1 MTGKPTDQEL
11 EQKTGVLE
19 KESIKGKQREEA
31 LQDMAHFTRRSFL
44 KRAAYLGGG
53 ALLSQSPLS
62 GMAQSRLQAPSAP
75 EGRPD
80 LVAVKGKDPY
90 VSTLRAIQELGGIET
105 FMRRGDRVGILVNS
119 PFKNIGASVN
129 PDVALAVIE
138 KCIEGGAKEIRYLKD
153 PHRGYWERSPKSGR
167 LATALKTLKYESG
180 GHVKVEIPGGLSL
193 KDAQVTKD
201 LQDCDVFI
209 NISITK
215 HHEGVLYSGALKNMM
230 GLCAFSTNSYFH
242 LGTLK
247 LGWFKDLDHL
257 SQCIADL
264 NLVRKPNLCISDATT
279 FITENG
285 PYGPGKLASAETV
298 VASTNG
304 VSLDAFCCRFLGLQP
319 EDVLM
324 IGKASRHGLGEMK
337 HDRIRI
343 KSLSV

>member
-1 MTGKPTDQEL
+1 MGGKKDRVYIARQH
-11 EQKTGVLE
+11 G
-19 KESIKGKQREEA
+19 EEVM
-31 LQDMAHFTRRSFL
+31 DYITRRSLL
-44 KRAAYLGGG
+44 KRAACLGGG
-53 ALLSQSPLS
+53 VLLSQSPLS
-62 GMAQSRLQAPSAP
+62 GLARSSPQTPPAP
-75 EGRPD
+75 EIKPD

-90 VSTLRAIQELGGIET
+90 VNTLRAIQELGGIEA
-105 FMRRGDRVGILVNS
+105 FVRRGDRVGLLVNS

-138 KCIEGGAKEIRYLKD
+138 KCLEGGAKEVRYLKD
-153 PHRGYWERSPKSGR
+153 PHRGYWERSPKSGK
-167 LATALKTLKYESG
+167 LAIVLKALKYESG
-180 GHVKVEIPGGLSL
+180 DHVKVEIPGGLSL
-193 KDAQVTKD
+193 KDARVTKD
-201 LQDCDVFI
+201 LWDCDVFI

-230 GLCAFSTNSYFH
+230 GLCPFLTNSYFH
-242 LGTLK
+242 WGTLK
-247 LGWFKDLDHL
+247 LGWFADLDHL

-264 NLVRKPNLCISDATT
+264 NLIRKPDLCISDATT
-279 FITENG
+279 FITEKG

-298 VASTNG
+298 VASTNR

-319 EDVLM
+319 EEVLM

>member
-1 MTGKPTDQEL
+1 MK
-11 EQKTGVLE
+11 
-19 KESIKGKQREEA
+19 
-31 LQDMAHFTRRSFL
+31 
-44 KRAAYLGGG
+44 
-53 ALLSQSPLS
+53 
-62 GMAQSRLQAPSAP
+62 
-75 EGRPD
+75 PD

-90 VSTLRAIQELGGIET
+90 VNTLRAIQELGGIEA
-105 FMRRGDRVGILVNS
+105 FMRRGDRVGVLVNS

-138 KCIEGGAKEIRYLKD
+138 KCLEGGAKEIRYLKD
-153 PHRGYWERSPKSGR
+153 PHRGYWERSPKSGK
-167 LATALKTLKYESG
+167 LATVLKALKYESG
-180 GHVKVEIPGGLSL
+180 DHLKVEIPGGLSL
-193 KDAQVTKD
+193 KDARVTKE
-201 LQDCDVFI
+201 LWDCDVFI

-215 HHEGVLYSGALKNMM
+215 HHQGVLYSGALKNMM

-247 LGWFKDLDHL
+247 LGWFADLDHL

-264 NLVRKPNLCISDATT
+264 NLIKKPDLCISDATT
-279 FITENG
+279 FITEKG

-324 IGKASRHGLGEMK
+324 IGKASRNGLGEMK

>member
-1 MTGKPTDQEL
+1 MDGRKDTIYIVRQHG
-11 EQKTGVLE
+11 
-19 KESIKGKQREEA
+19 EEVM
-31 LQDMAHFTRRSFL
+31 DHITRRSFL
-44 KRAAYLGGG
+44 KKAACLGGG
-53 ALLSQSPLS
+53 VLLSQSPLS
-62 GMAQSRLQAPSAP
+62 GLAQGRLQAPPAP
-75 EGRPD
+75 DMEPD

-90 VSTLRAIQELGGIET
+90 INTLRAIQELGGIEA
-105 FMRRGDRVGILVNS
+105 FVRRGDRVGVLVNS

-138 KCIEGGAKEIRYLKD
+138 KCLEGGAKEVRYLKD
-153 PHRGYWERSPKSGR
+153 PHRGYWERSPKSGK
-167 LATALKTLKYESG
+167 LATVLKALKYESG
-180 GHVKVEIPGGLSL
+180 DHVKVEIPGGLSL
-193 KDAQVTKD
+193 KDARVTKD
-201 LQDCDVFI
+201 LWDCDVFI

-230 GLCAFSTNSYFH
+230 GLCAFLTNSYFH

-247 LGWFKDLDHL
+247 LGWFADLDHL

-264 NLVRKPNLCISDATT
+264 NLIRKPDLCISDATT
-279 FITENG
+279 FITEKG
-285 PYGPGKLASAETV
+285 PYGPGKLAGAETV
-298 VASTNG
+298 VASTNR

-319 EDVLM
+319 EEVLM

>member
-1 MTGKPTDQEL
+1 MTLNPTHEDL
-11 EQKTGVLE
+11 EQRIGAIE
-19 KESIKGKQREEA
+19 KESIKSEQMEEV
-31 LQDMAHFTRRSFL
+31 LQDMARFTRRSFL
-44 KRAAYLGGG
+44 RRAAYVGGG
-53 ALLSQSPLS
+53 VLLSQSPLS
-62 GMAQSRLQAPSAP
+62 SLAQSRLQTPPAP
-75 EGRPD
+75 EMRPD

-90 VSTLRAIQELGGIET
+90 VNTLRAIQELGGIET
-105 FMRRGDRVGILVNS
+105 FIRRGDRVGVLVNS

-129 PDVALAVIE
+129 PGVTLAVIE
-138 KCIEGGAKEIRYLKD
+138 KCLEGGAKEIRYLKD
-153 PHRGYWERSPKSGR
+153 PHRGYWERSPKSGKI
-167 LATALKTLKYESG
+167 ATVLKALKYESG
-180 GHVKVEIPGGLSL
+180 KHVKVEIPGGLSL

-201 LQDCDVFI
+201 LGDCDVFI

-215 HHEGVLYSGALKNMM
+215 HHEGVLYTGALKNMM

-247 LGWFKDLDHL
+247 LGWFADLDHL

-279 FITENG
+279 FITEKG
-285 PYGPGKLASAETV
+285 PYGPGKLASPETV
-298 VASTNG
+298 VASTNS

-324 IGKASRHGLGEMK
+324 IGKASRHGLGEIK
-337 HDRIRI
+337 YDRIRI